1 MSTASTGTMAV
12 PRWGAPRDLSLRAP
26 LLAGILLAAM
36 LALAAPPAR
45 AEEIHVGVAANFTA
59 PLKALAAR
67 FERESGHRVLAI
79 SGSSGLLYA
88 QIKHGAP
95 FDLFLSADE
104 ERPALLEKEGLAAP
118 GSRFTYAVGQLVLW
132 SATPG
137 LVDPE
142 GAVLRGGRFAKLAL
156 ANPKTAPNGAAAMQV
171 LEALGVAGQVK
182 DRLVQAQDIG
192 QTFQFVAS
200 GNAELGF
207 VALSQIVSGEKE
219 RGTAYW
225 LVPQALYSPLRQQ
238 AVLLARSAGKPGAR
252 AFLNWLRG
260 EDARALIRG
269 SGYGLE

>member
-1 MSTASTGTMAV
+1 MNSVIAAARAATRWSVRWLELGAV
-12 PRWGAPRDLSLRAP
+12 LA
-26 LLAGILLAAM
+26 LLMG
-36 LALAAPPAR
+36 LAAPPAR
-45 AEEIHVGVAANFTA
+45 AEEVHVGVAANFTP

-67 FERESGHRVLAI
+67 FERASGHRVLVT

-88 QIKHGAP
+88 QIQHGAP

-104 ERPALLEKEGLAAP
+104 ERPALLEQEGRAVP

-137 LVDPE
+137 LIDPE
-142 GAVLRGGRFAKLAL
+142 GAVLRGGRYSKLAI
-156 ANPKTAPNGAAAMQV
+156 ANPKTAPYGTAAMQV
-171 LEALGVAGQVK
+171 LEALGLTRHVK
-182 DRLVQAQDIG
+182 DRLVQATDIL
-192 QTFQFVAS
+192 QTYQYAAT

-207 VALSQIVSGEKE
+207 VALSQIVAGPKAPA
-219 RGTAYW
+219 TPYW

-238 AVLLARSAGKPGAR
+238 AVLLTRSAGKEGPR
-252 AFLNWLRG
+252 ALLAWLRG